1 MAMQQRAVLT
11 RGRVLLAAAEVFART
26 GFLAASMNDI
36 VEAAGVTKG
45 AVYFHFPSKE
55 ALAVAIVEE
64 QFAQWP
70 AVVAAIIENSP
81 DALTGVVALTYEVGS
96 RFRDDVLTTAGIRL
110 SFERE
115 LVNAAM
121 PTPFVGWIGI
131 LQELFGR
138 ARREGQLR
146 PGLQPGP
153 IARALVG
160 SFFGIQHVSEI
171 LTDRT
176 DLETRLDEFW
186 KIFLFGIAAEPDWLG
201 TQRAARR
208 VRAAVRRSPVR
219 LEPDLDRP
227 ARTPPG
233 PGQHPTQGGGPTRT

>member
-1 MAMQQRAVLT
+1 VAMQQRAVLT
-11 RGRVLLAAAEVFART
+11 RGKVLLAAAEVFART
-26 GFLAASMNDI
+26 GFLSASMNDI
-36 VEAAGVTKG
+36 VAAAGVTKG

-70 AVVAAIIENSP
+70 AVVSAIVENAP
-81 DALTGVVALTYEVGS
+81 DALTGVVALSYEVGS

-131 LQELFGR
+131 LQDLFSR

-146 PGLQPGP
+146 PGLQSGP
-153 IARALVG
+153 IARAMVG

-176 DLETRLDEFW
+176 DLEARLDEFW
-186 KIFLFGIAAEPDWLG
+186 KIFLTGIAAEPDWPA

-208 VRAAVRRSPVR
+208 VRAAVRRSAVR
-219 LEPDLDRP
+219 SDPDLDRSD
-227 ARTPPG
+227 
-233 PGQHPTQGGGPTRT
+233 

>member
-1 MAMQQRAVLT
+1 MQQRAVLT
-11 RGRVLLAAAEVFART
+11 RGRVLIAAAEVFART

-70 AVVAAIIENSP
+70 PLVAAIIEHSP
-81 DALTGVVALTYEVGS
+81 DPLTCVVALTYEVGS
-96 RFRDDVLTTAGIRL
+96 RFRDDVLTTAGVRL

-121 PTPFVGWIGI
+121 PTPFVGWVGI
-131 LQELFGR
+131 LQELFSR
-138 ARREGQLR
+138 ARRDGQLR
-146 PGLQPGP
+146 PGLLPAAV
-153 IARALVG
+153 ARALVG
-160 SFFGIQHVSEI
+160 AFFGIQHVSEI
-171 LTDRT
+171 LTNRS

-186 KIFLFGIAAEPDWLG
+186 KVFLVGVAVDPDWSG
-201 TQRAARR
+201 TQRAVRR
-208 VRAAVRRSPVR
+208 VRAAIPRS
-219 LEPDLDRP
+219 LAEPDVGL
-227 ARTPPG
+227 AG
-233 PGQHPTQGGGPTRT
+233 PG

>member
-55 ALAVAIVEE
+55 ALAVAVVEE

-70 AVVAAIIENSP
+70 PLVAAIIEHSP
-81 DALTGVVALTYEVGS
+81 DALTSVVALTYEVGS
-96 RFRDDVLTTAGIRL
+96 RFRDDVLTTAGVRL

-121 PTPFVGWIGI
+121 PTPFVGWVGI
-131 LQELFGR
+131 LQELFAR
-138 ARREGQLR
+138 ARREGTLR
-146 PGLQPGP
+146 PGLQAAPT
-153 IARALVG
+153 ARALVG
-160 SFFGIQHVSEI
+160 GFFGIQHVSEI
-171 LTDRT
+171 LTNRT
-176 DLETRLDEFW
+176 DLESRLDEFW
-186 KIFLFGIAAEPDWLG
+186 KVFLVGVAVKPDWAG
-201 TQRAARR
+201 TQRAVRR
-208 VRAAVRRSPVR
+208 VRAAIPRMTAQLDP
-219 LEPDLDRP
+219 EPEAELD
-227 ARTPPG
+227 
-233 PGQHPTQGGGPTRT
+233 

>member
-1 MAMQQRAVLT
+1 MQQRAVLT
-11 RGRVLLAAAEVFART
+11 RGRVLVAAAEVFART

-70 AVVAAIIENSP
+70 PLVAAIIEHSP
-81 DALTGVVALTYEVGS
+81 DALTSVVALTYEVGS
-96 RFRDDVLTTAGIRL
+96 RFRDDVLTTAGVRL

-121 PTPFVGWIGI
+121 PTPFVGWVGI
-131 LQELFGR
+131 LQELFSR
-138 ARREGQLR
+138 ARREGALR
-146 PGLQPGP
+146 PGLQAAAT
-153 IARALVG
+153 ARALVG

-171 LTDRT
+171 LTNRT
-176 DLETRLDEFW
+176 DLESRLDEFW
-186 KIFLFGIAAEPDWLG
+186 KVFLVGVAANPDWTG
-201 TQRAARR
+201 TQRAVRR
-208 VRAAVRRSPVR
+208 VRAAIPRITTQ
-219 LEPDLDRP
+219 LDSDP
-227 ARTPPG
+227 EFD
-233 PGQHPTQGGGPTRT
+233 

>member
-11 RGRVLLAAAEVFART
+11 RGRVLIAAAEVFART

-55 ALAVAIVEE
+55 ALAVAVVEE

-70 AVVAAIIENSP
+70 PLVEGILAQSP
-81 DALTGVVALTYEVGS
+81 DALTSIVALTYEVGS
-96 RFRDDVLTTAGIRL
+96 RFRDDILTTAGVRL

-115 LVNAAM
+115 LVHAAM
-121 PTPFVGWIGI
+121 PTPFVGWTAI
-131 LQELFGR
+131 LQELFAQ

-146 PGLQPGP
+146 PGLVPGAT
-153 IARALVG
+153 ARALVG

-171 LTDRT
+171 LTNRV

-186 KIFLFGIAAEPDWLG
+186 KVFLVGIAVEPDWSS
-201 TQRAARR
+201 TQRAVRR
-208 VRAAVRRSPVR
+208 VRATVRRTPIAAD
-219 LEPDLDRP
+219 PDFD
-227 ARTPPG
+227 
-233 PGQHPTQGGGPTRT
+233 

>member
-11 RGRVLLAAAEVFART
+11 RGKVLLAAAEVFART
-26 GFLAASMNDI
+26 GFLSASMNDI
-36 VEAAGVTKG
+36 VAAAGVTKG
-45 AVYFHFPSKE
+45 AVYFHFASKE

-70 AVVAAIIENSP
+70 AVVSAIVENSP
-81 DALTGVVALTYEVGS
+81 DPLTGVVALSYEVGS

-131 LQELFGR
+131 LQDLFGQ
-138 ARREGQLR
+138 ARRAGQLR
-146 PGLQPGP
+146 PGLQSGP
-153 IARALVG
+153 IARAMVG

-176 DLETRLDEFW
+176 DLEARLDEFW
-186 KIFLFGIAAEPDWLG
+186 KIFLTGIAAEPDWPA

-208 VRAAVRRSPVR
+208 VRAAVRRSAVPI
-219 LEPDLDRP
+219 EPELDR
-227 ARTPPG
+227 AD
-233 PGQHPTQGGGPTRT
+233 

>member
-11 RGRVLLAAAEVFART
+11 RGRVLIAAAEVFART

-70 AVVAAIIENSP
+70 PLVAAIIEHSP
-81 DALTGVVALTYEVGS
+81 DALTSVVALTYEVGS
-96 RFRDDVLTTAGIRL
+96 RFRDDVLTTAGVRL

-121 PTPFVGWIGI
+121 PTPFVGWVGI
-131 LQELFGR
+131 LQELFSR
-138 ARREGQLR
+138 ARREGTLR
-146 PGLQPGP
+146 PGLQAAAT
-153 IARALVG
+153 ARALVG

-171 LTDRT
+171 LTNRT

-186 KIFLFGIAAEPDWLG
+186 KVFLVGVAVNPDWTG
-201 TQRAARR
+201 TQRAVRR
-208 VRAAVRRSPVR
+208 VRAAIPRITAQ
-219 LEPDLDRP
+219 LDS
-227 ARTPPG
+227 
-233 PGQHPTQGGGPTRT
+233 HPEFD

>member
-1 MAMQQRAVLT
+1 MQQRAVLT
-11 RGRVLLAAAEVFART
+11 RGRVLIAAAEVFART

-70 AVVAAIIENSP
+70 PMVAAIIEHSP
-81 DALTGVVALTYEVGS
+81 DALTSVVALTYEVGS
-96 RFRDDVLTTAGIRL
+96 RFRDDILTTAGVRL

-121 PTPFVGWIGI
+121 PTPFVGWVGI
-131 LQELFGR
+131 LQELFGQ

-146 PGLQPGP
+146 SGLVPAAT
-153 IARALVG
+153 ARALVG
-160 SFFGIQHVSEI
+160 SFFGIQHVSEM
-171 LTDRT
+171 LTNRN

-186 KIFLFGIAAEPDWLG
+186 RVFLIGVAAEPDWSG
-201 TQRAARR
+201 TQRAVRR
-208 VRAAVRRSPVR
+208 VRAAVRRSP
-219 LEPDLDRP
+219 LHMDPDLD
-227 ARTPPG
+227 
-233 PGQHPTQGGGPTRT
+233 

>member
-11 RGRVLLAAAEVFART
+11 RGRVLIAAAEVFART

-36 VEAAGVTKG
+36 VAAAGVTKG

-55 ALAVAIVEE
+55 ALAVAVVEE

-70 AVVAAIIENSP
+70 PVVAGIIEHSP
-81 DALTGVVALTYEVGS
+81 DALTGIVALTYEVGS
-96 RFRDDVLTTAGIRL
+96 RFRDDILTTAGVRL

-115 LVNAAM
+115 LVHASM
-121 PTPFVGWIGI
+121 PTPFVGWVAI
-131 LQELFGR
+131 LQDLFAQ

-146 PGLQPGP
+146 PGLVPGAT
-153 IARALVG
+153 ARALVG

-171 LTDRT
+171 LTNRV

-186 KIFLFGIAAEPDWLG
+186 KVFLVGMAVDPDWPG
-201 TQRAARR
+201 TQRAVRR
-208 VRAAVRRSPVR
+208 VRATVRR
-219 LEPDLDRP
+219 
-227 ARTPPG
+227 TPIAADADDFG
-233 PGQHPTQGGGPTRT
+233 

>member
-1 MAMQQRAVLT
+1 MPMQQRAVLT
-11 RGRVLLAAAEVFART
+11 RGRVLIAAAEVFART

-70 AVVAAIIENSP
+70 PLVAAVLEHSP
-81 DALTGVVALTYEVGS
+81 DALTSIVTLTYEVGS
-96 RFRDDVLTTAGIRL
+96 RFRDDVLTTAGVRL

-121 PTPFVGWIGI
+121 PTPFVGWVAI
-131 LQELFGR
+131 LQDLFGQ
-138 ARREGQLR
+138 ARREGRLR
-146 PGLQPGP
+146 AGLVPAAT
-153 IARALVG
+153 ARALVG
-160 SFFGIQHVSEI
+160 GFFGIQHVSEI
-171 LTDRT
+171 LTNRV

-186 KIFLFGIAAEPDWLG
+186 KVFLVGVAADPDWAG
-201 TQRAARR
+201 TQRAVRR
-208 VRAAVRRSPVR
+208 VRAAIR
-219 LEPDLDRP
+219 
-227 ARTPPG
+227 RTPAP
-233 PGQHPTQGGGPTRT
+233 PDPELD

>member
-11 RGRVLLAAAEVFART
+11 RGRVLVAAAEVFART

-70 AVVAAIIENSP
+70 PLVAAIIEHSP
-81 DALTGVVALTYEVGS
+81 DALTSVVALTYEVGS
-96 RFRDDVLTTAGIRL
+96 RFRDDVLTTAGVRL

-121 PTPFVGWIGI
+121 PTPFVGWVGI
-131 LQELFGR
+131 LQELFSR
-138 ARREGQLR
+138 ARREGALR
-146 PGLQPGP
+146 PGLQAAAT
-153 IARALVG
+153 ARALVG

-171 LTDRT
+171 LTNRT
-176 DLETRLDEFW
+176 DLESRLDEFW
-186 KIFLFGIAAEPDWLG
+186 KVFLVGVAANPDWTG
-201 TQRAARR
+201 TQRAVRR
-208 VRAAVRRSPVR
+208 VRAAIPRITTQ
-219 LEPDLDRP
+219 LDSDP
-227 ARTPPG
+227 EFD
-233 PGQHPTQGGGPTRT
+233 

>member
-11 RGRVLLAAAEVFART
+11 RGRVLVAAAEVFART

-70 AVVAAIIENSP
+70 PLVAGIIEHSP
-81 DALTGVVALTYEVGS
+81 DALTSIIALTYEVGS
-96 RFRDDVLTTAGIRL
+96 RFRDDILTTAGIRL

-121 PTPFVGWIGI
+121 PTPFVGWVAI
-131 LQELFGR
+131 LQELFTR
-138 ARREGQLR
+138 ARQQSG
-146 PGLQPGP
+146 
-153 IARALVG
+153 A
-160 SFFGIQHVSEI
+160 
-171 LTDRT
+171 
-176 DLETRLDEFW
+176 
-186 KIFLFGIAAEPDWLG
+186 
-201 TQRAARR
+201 
-208 VRAAVRRSPVR
+208 
-219 LEPDLDRP
+219 
-227 ARTPPG
+227 
-233 PGQHPTQGGGPTRT
+233 

>member
-1 MAMQQRAVLT
+1 VAMQQRAVLT

-70 AVVAAIIENSP
+70 PLVAGVIDASP
-81 DALTGVVALTYEVGS
+81 DALTSIVALTYEVGS

-121 PTPFVGWIGI
+121 PTPFVGWVGI
-131 LQELFGR
+131 LQDLFGQ
-138 ARREGQLR
+138 ARREGMLR
-146 PGLQPGP
+146 AGLVPAAT
-153 IARALVG
+153 ARALVG
-160 SFFGIQHVSEI
+160 GFFGIQHVSEI
-171 LTDRT
+171 LTNRV
-176 DLETRLDEFW
+176 DLESRLDEFW
-186 KIFLFGIAAEPDWLG
+186 KVFLVGVAADPDWSA
-201 TQRAARR
+201 TQRAVRR
-208 VRAAVRRSPVR
+208 VRAAVRRAPVP
-219 LEPDLDRP
+219 PDP
-227 ARTPPG
+227 EVA
-233 PGQHPTQGGGPTRT
+233 

>member
-1 MAMQQRAVLT
+1 MQQRAVLT
-11 RGRVLLAAAEVFART
+11 RGRVLVAAAEVFART

-70 AVVAAIIENSP
+70 PMVAAIIEHSP
-81 DALTGVVALTYEVGS
+81 DALTSVVALTYEVGS
-96 RFRDDVLTTAGIRL
+96 RFRDDILTTAGVRL

-121 PTPFVGWIGI
+121 PTPFVGWVGI
-131 LQELFGR
+131 LQELFGQ

-146 PGLQPGP
+146 SGLVPAAT
-153 IARALVG
+153 ARALVG

-171 LTDRT
+171 LTNRT

-186 KIFLFGIAAEPDWLG
+186 RVFLIGVAAEPDWSG
-201 TQRAARR
+201 TQRAVRR
-208 VRAAVRRSPVR
+208 VRAAVRRSP
-219 LEPDLDRP
+219 LHMDPDLD
-227 ARTPPG
+227 
-233 PGQHPTQGGGPTRT
+233 

>member
-1 MAMQQRAVLT
+1 MAAC
-11 RGRVLLAAAEVFART
+11 LLAAAEVFART

-55 ALAVAIVEE
+55 ALAVAVVEE

-70 AVVAAIIENSP
+70 AVVAAIIEHSP
-81 DALTGVVALTYEVGS
+81 DPLTGVMALTYEVGS

-121 PTPFVGWIGI
+121 PTPFVGWINI
-131 LQELFGR
+131 LQDLFGR
-138 ARREGQLR
+138 ARRAGQLR

-153 IARALVG
+153 IARSLVG
-160 SFFGIQHVSEI
+160 GFFGIQHVSEI

-176 DLETRLDEFW
+176 DLEARLDEFW
-186 KIFLFGIAAEPDWLG
+186 KIFLVGIAAEPDWAA
-201 TQRAARR
+201 TQRAVRR
-208 VRAAVRRSPVR
+208 VRAAVRKSAP
-219 LEPDLDRP
+219 LDSDLDLDGNPLGRL
-227 ARTPPG
+227 
-233 PGQHPTQGGGPTRT
+233 PTRR

>member
-11 RGRVLLAAAEVFART
+11 RGRVLIAAAEVFART

-70 AVVAAIIENSP
+70 PLVAGVIEHSP
-81 DALTGVVALTYEVGS
+81 DALTSIVALTYEVGS
-96 RFRDDVLTTAGIRL
+96 RFRDDVLTTAGVRL

-115 LVNAAM
+115 LVHAAM
-121 PTPFVGWIGI
+121 PTPFVGWVAI
-131 LQELFGR
+131 LQELFGQ

-146 PGLQPGP
+146 AGLVPAAT
-153 IARALVG
+153 ARALVG
-160 SFFGIQHVSEI
+160 AFFGIQHVSEI

-176 DLETRLDEFW
+176 DLESRLDEFW
-186 KIFLFGIAAEPDWLG
+186 KVFLVGVAVNPDWTG
-201 TQRAARR
+201 TQRAVRR
-208 VRAAVRRSPVR
+208 VRAAIPRVTAQ
-219 LEPDLDRP
+219 LDSDP
-227 ARTPPG
+227 EFD
-233 PGQHPTQGGGPTRT
+233 